1 MRIVLIFT
9 LFITSIGFSQITG
22 VVVDATSNE
31 PIIGAKVICS
41 DGNRAITGFDGDFK

>member
-9 LFITSIGFSQITG
+9 LFISSIGYSQITG
-22 VVVDATSNE
+22 IVIDGSSNE

-41 DGNRAITGFDGDFK
+41 DGNRAITGFDN